1 MITELKNPLT
11 EDYKNLK
18 NLVTGNNFPWHYLE
32 KTVPTADGDDMSMF
46 YHCLLGR
53 PAHEING

>member
-18 NLVTGNNFPWHYLE
+18 NLVSGNNFYWNYL
-32 KTVPTADGDDMSMF
+32 
-46 YHCLLGR
+46 
-53 PAHEING
+53 

>member
-18 NLVTGNNFPWHYLE
+18 KLLLE
-32 KTVPTADGDDMSMF
+32 LKKILKVNMAGF
-46 YHCLLGR
+46 
-53 PAHEING
+53 